1 MSLAVW
7 RSVGKC
13 LGYRRILR
21 TVGLSYVA
29 RAARVTAH
37 QPCDVAPI
45 LAVASVVRFA
55 ELQLLMIPAD
65 KRKLFNRWFAG
76 HARSRVQAQFSS
88 VRVFGLPAAC
98 VNARAGAT
106 LMVANHT
113 AWWDPM
119 LAIYLSNFVFYSD
132 AYAMMDA
139 KNLAALPFFK
149 RVGAFGVDLDN
160 PADGAR
166 ALRYSAKLLTRKAI
180 GNAQRMVWIFPQGA
194 ERPSTEPLEFRPGS
208 AEIARLAKGC
218 TVQPVAI
225 RYEFV
230 GEELPRIYL
239 SFGAA
244 LQPPRDVAAGRITQQ
259 NAVARELGR
268 IDDHLRGT
276 RGADVFEILVQQKP
290 RLLAPFFARVL
301 GWWVK

>member
-1 MSLAVW
+1 
-7 RSVGKC
+7 
-13 LGYRRILR
+13 
-21 TVGLSYVA
+21 
-29 RAARVTAH
+29 
-37 QPCDVAPI
+37 
-45 LAVASVVRFA
+45 
-55 ELQLLMIPAD
+55 MIPAD

-76 HARSRVQAQFSS
+76 HARSRVHAQFSS
-88 VRVFGLPAAC
+88 VRVFGLAAAC
-98 VNARAGAT
+98 ANARAGAT

-132 AYAMMDA
+132 GYAMMDA

-149 RVGAFGVDLDN
+149 RVGAFGVDLDD

-166 ALRYSAKLLTRKAI
+166 ALRYSAKLLAR
-180 GNAQRMVWIFPQGA
+180 NAVGTPQRMVWIFPQGA
-194 ERPSTEPLEFRPGS
+194 ERPITEPLAFRPGS

-218 TVQPVAI
+218 TVQPLAI
-225 RYEFV
+225 RYEFA

-239 SFGAA
+239 SFGTV
-244 LQPPRDVAAGRITQQ
+244 LHPPRDVAVGRIAQQ
-259 NAVARELGR
+259 TAVARELTR

-290 RLLAPFFARVL
+290 KRLAPLFARLL
-301 GWWVK
+301 GWWVQ